1 MIWNGNGRLGFLFSE
16 DWGEPEAPVPPA
28 DLRRMHVMSRLQLSK
43 RERKAASALGALAGV
58 VAGGVIALGAPTALA
73 QAGNSPGQ
81 GQQQDN
87 PFAPKPPQVRE
98 LPSILE
104 RDAAGKV
111 VWIEGDPAR
120 KAIEVMDLSSAQ
132 RRAMRKIL
140 ADRDAQLLRAA
151 VPNLDKIVRALQA
164 EREGASVEF
173 DAFGRH
179 LMGSLGAFGRR
190 GAFNIDSEVRQA
202 LPRGVY
208 SDLNIIIREYNL
220 ARVAE
225 ERELLE
231 AQYAASGEEV
241 SEVMLRDSTI
251 LQRFQQRDVIA
262 DAARML
268 EERLG
273 GMGALVQ
280 KYPHLAE
287 HMGDDAYWV
296 ALSTLGDKQL
306 GMLVYEQTGLEVF
319 FPSPNGEEAL
329 TPLARQA
336 LVEVQQQREQGPP
349 EGAPAGNEGN
359 AGGGANSGE
368 GNAPRRPRVSA
379 QSDVQRDAD
388 GNFSFTDEELEVL
401 RVNASVEPAILK
413 RGPDGL
419 AIRLNDVSFVEAYKA
434 MRDAGMVSD
443 LEIEEFELLLEDRD
457 RVFHEQVLRLYE
469 FLLKAASYG
478 PVEEGPLADAV
489 LNQDWEYWSTMFG
502 AWLNEK
508 LPAPSTVHNDLRV
521 REVLQW
527 DNLVKMSQIAN
538 EYDGGHIFDA
548 RIELL
553 KMVRDR
559 EDMDDSAV
567 ALPGNIKRPWRLQ
580 QIIRDAKASY
590 ARQLRVTDPDFRQVL
605 AGLDLEGKAAE
616 LVEELAKAD
625 GPMTAEDFWAVAVE
639 LPVEAHRKLIKDRTG
654 YDAPEPGFFE
664 GKVPTPTT
672 GASNDG

>member
-1 MIWNGNGRLGFLFSE
+1 
-16 DWGEPEAPVPPA
+16 
-28 DLRRMHVMSRLQLSK
+28 MSRLHVWK
-43 RERKAASALGALAGV
+43 RERRAASTLGALAGL
-58 VAGGVIALGAPTALA
+58 VAGGVVALNTPAAMA

-87 PFAPKPPQVRE
+87 PFAPRPPQVRE

-104 RDAAGKV
+104 RDEAGKV
-111 VWIEGDPAR
+111 VWISGDPAR
-120 KAIEVMDLSSAQ
+120 KAIEVMDLTSAQ
-132 RRAMRKIL
+132 RRALRQIL
-140 ADRDAQLLRAA
+140 AERDAQLLRAA

-225 ERELLE
+225 ERERLE
-231 AQYAASGEEV
+231 AHYAASGDAV

-273 GMGALVQ
+273 GMGALIQ

-287 HMGDDAYWV
+287 HVGDDAYWV
-296 ALSTLGDKQL
+296 ALSALGDKQL
-306 GMLVYEQTGLEVF
+306 GMLVYEQAGLEVF

-336 LVEVQQQREQGPP
+336 MSEVQQPREQGPP
-349 EGAPAGNEGN
+349 AGAPTGNEGN
-359 AGGGANSGE
+359 AGDGANNGQ
-368 GNAPRRPRVSA
+368 GNAPPPRPRVSA

-388 GNFSFTDEELEVL
+388 GNFSYTDEELEVL
-401 RVNASVEPAILK
+401 RVNASVEPSILK
-413 RGPDGL
+413 RGPDGQ
-419 AIRLNDVSFVEAYKA
+419 AIRLDEVSFVEAYKA

-443 LEIEEFELLLEDRD
+443 LEIEKFELLLEDRD
-457 RVFHEQVLRLYE
+457 RVFDEQVLRLYE

-478 PVEEGPLADAV
+478 PVEEGPLAEAV

-521 REVLQW
+521 REVLDW
-527 DNLVKMSQIAN
+527 DNLVKMSRIAN

-580 QIIRDAKASY
+580 QIIRDARASY
-590 ARQLRVTDPDFRQVL
+590 ARQLRVTEPDFRQAL
-605 AGLDLEGKAAE
+605 AGLELEGEAAE

-625 GPMTAEDFWAVAVE
+625 GPMTTEDFWAVAVE
-639 LPVEAHRKLIKDRTG
+639 LPAGAHRRLIQERTG

-664 GKVPTPTT
+664 GKVPTPNT
-672 GASNDG
+672 GAPSDG